1 VRYLAALFLASLC
14 LVTLATGL
22 AVEAGATLVGVAV
35 VAGVLS
41 LVALADGTLR
51 RLQATRRPPAAR

>member
-1 VRYLAALFLASLC
+1 MRYLVALSLASLC
-14 LVTLATGL
+14 LVTLAAGL

-51 RLQATRRPPAAR
+51 RLRATRRSPAAR

>member
-1 VRYLAALFLASLC
+1 MLAL
-14 LVTLATGL
+14 GL
-22 AVEAGATLVGVAV
+22 ALESGAMLVGIAV

-51 RLQATRRPPAAR
+51 RRRARRTPPAAG